1 MAKVVYRKSG
11 RRAAYPLVVVGAL
24 FLFGGALL
32 NLFWPKR
39 TRIELENRS
48 TARFPAF
55 SLASME
61 NGNWQNSFST
71 WMQDQFMLRDQWINT
86 QRAVDEILFQKVE
99 EGGILLGKDHWM
111 FTKLFTLDTTTQKQ
125 LQKKCAGSYGIFGQI
140 SRQGYFLARTVR
152 QCDLSGRAAKR
163 CADD

>member
-55 SLASME
+55 SLASMVSGKLAE
-61 NGNWQNSFST
+61 FFFYLDAGPVYAAGPV
-71 WMQDQFMLRDQWINT
+71 DQYPACR
-86 QRAVDEILFQKVE
+86 R
-99 EGGILLGKDHWM
+99 
-111 FTKLFTLDTTTQKQ
+111 
-125 LQKKCAGSYGIFGQI
+125 
-140 SRQGYFLARTVR
+140 
-152 QCDLSGRAAKR
+152 
-163 CADD
+163 